1 MDLTF
6 GKEELAFQQE
16 VRDWLKENLTPEIV
30 GEIKVGRNAYMPKER
45 LIDWQK
51 RLAKKGWLCT
61 GWPKEFGGPGFTTTQ
76 KYIFEMEM
84 AKAGAPGTSPFGPKM
99 CAPVI
104 MKYGSP
110 EQKARHLPPM
120 LNSDLIWCQGYSE
133 PGSGSD
139 LASLRTK
146 AVREGDHYI
155 VNGQKT
161 WTTLAQTA
169 DWIFCLVRTSN
180 EGKPQEGISFLLID
194 MKTPGITV
202 KPIIMAD
209 GGHEVNEVFFD
220 NVKVPVENLVG
231 KENEGWTCAKFLL
244 ANERLGIAAVPQSKR
259 GVAALKDIA
268 RAEQDNGKPL
278 IENQSFAEKIADLE
292 IQVTALEF
300 TELRVLSQMA
310 HGGQPGPEVSGLKI
324 RGSEIQQRIT
334 ELTMEAVGEY
344 SAPYLP
350 GLLWQGTNEEPVGPD
365 YAHLAAPR
373 YFNTRKTTIYGGS
386 NEIQKGIISKMVLG
400 L

>member
-1 MDLTF
+1 
-6 GKEELAFQQE
+6 
-16 VRDWLKENLTPEIV
+16 
-30 GEIKVGRNAYMPKER
+30 
-45 LIDWQK
+45 
-51 RLAKKGWLCT
+51 
-61 GWPKEFGGPGFTTTQ
+61 
-76 KYIFEMEM
+76 
-84 AKAGAPGTSPFGPKM
+84 
-99 CAPVI
+99 
-104 MKYGSP
+104 
-110 EQKARHLPPM
+110 
-120 LNSDLIWCQGYSE
+120 
-133 PGSGSD
+133 
-139 LASLRTK
+139 
-146 AVREGDHYI
+146 
-155 VNGQKT
+155 
-161 WTTLAQTA
+161 
-169 DWIFCLVRTSN
+169 
-180 EGKPQEGISFLLID
+180 

-220 NVKVPVENLVG
+220 NVKVPVDNLVG

-259 GVAALKDIA
+259 GVEALKDIA
-268 RAEQDNGKPL
+268 RAEQDNGRPL

-292 IQVTALEF
+292 IQVTALEY
-300 TELRVLSQMA
+300 TELRVLSTMA

-386 NEIQKGIISKMVLG
+386 NEIQKGIIRKMVLG
-400 L
+400 ALRMDLALKARTQGVRRRSACLRARRTCRRRRSEKTFSGKHYDRDDHIVWQQALGKKGWLAYTWPKKYGGPGWDVTQRFLFENVLAEEGAPRILPFGPKMVGPVIYTFGTDEQKERFLPGIRSSEVSWCQGYSEPGAGSDLASLRTARRVPDSRATTTS

>member
-146 AVREGDHYI
+146 AVREGDHYV

-194 MKTPGITV
+194 MKTPGVTV
-202 KPIIMAD
+202 RPIIMTD
-209 GGHEVNEVFFD
+209 GAHHVNDVFLD
-220 NVKVPVENLVG
+220 NVKVPVENLIG

-244 ANERLGIAAVPQSKR
+244 ANERLGIAEVPSSKR
-259 GVAALKDIA
+259 GVSVLRQIA
-268 RAEQDNGKPL
+268 RAEPLNGGTLADDPAFTA
-278 IENQSFAEKIADLE
+278 QIADVDL
-292 IQVTALEF
+292 QVQALEMS
-300 TELRVLSQMA
+300 ELRVLSTMA
-310 HGGQPGPEVSGLKI
+310 QGGAPGPEVSTLKV
-324 RGSEIQQRIT
+324 RGSEIQQRIA

-344 SAPYLP
+344 AQPYQP
-350 GLLWQGTNEEPVGPD
+350 GMLFQDTNETPIGPD
-365 YAHLAAPR
+365 HAPPAAPR
-373 YFNTRKTTIYGGS
+373 YFNMRKTSIYGGS
-386 NEIQKGIISKMVLG
+386 TEIQKNIVSKMVLG

>member
-1 MDLTF
+1 MDLSF
-6 GKEELAFQQE
+6 GKEEIAFQKE
-16 VRDWLKENLTPEIV
+16 VRDWLQENLTPEIM
-30 GEIKVGRNAYMPKER
+30 GEIKVGRNAYMSKER
-45 LIDWQK
+45 LVDWQK
-51 RLAKKGWLCT
+51 RLARKGWLCT

-104 MKYGSP
+104 MKYGSA

-120 LNSDLIWCQGYSE
+120 LNSDLLWCQGYSE

-146 AVREGDHYI
+146 AVREGDFYI

-259 GVAALKDIA
+259 GVEALKDIA
-268 RAEQDNGKPL
+268 RVEQDNGRPL

-310 HGGQPGPEVSGLKI
+310 QGGQPGAEVSGLKI

-350 GLLWQGTNEEPVGPD
+350 GLLWQGTNEEPVGPE